1 MTEQTSELTKEA
13 LRKAQPWRAG
23 MAWWVVAIE
32 GLLALG
38 IGLYIMFGSNAG
50 PNIIFLLALFM
61 LILNGERAF
70 NGFRE
75 RIPPAVLA
83 ERMFVAGIGVTV
95 GLIIVLNAWQS
106 FMTGIAAAAILSLG
120 WLLIGVVGIWEWIAK
135 RRQLGIGYTGL
146 IFPVMS
152 AVFGLIMLGSRL
164 TWGGL
169 VVNTIG
175 IIAIVAGVLLLGYA
189 YLLYRKAASPASAV

>member
-13 LRKAQPWRAG
+13 LRKATPWRAG
-23 MAWWVVAIE
+23 MAWWVVGIE

-38 IGLYIMFGSNAG
+38 IGLYIMFGSSAG
-50 PNIIFLLALFM
+50 PTIVLLLALFL

-75 RIPPAVLA
+75 RIPAAVLA

-95 GLIIVLNAWQS
+95 GLIIVLNAWQP
-106 FMTGIAAAAILSLG
+106 FLEGIAAAAILSLG
-120 WLLIGVVGIWEWIAK
+120 WLLIGAVGIWEWVVK
-135 RRQLGIGYTGL
+135 RQEVGMGYTGL

-175 IIAIVAGVLLLGYA
+175 IIAVVAGILLLGYA
-189 YLLYRKAASPASAV
+189 YLLYRKAAAPASVV